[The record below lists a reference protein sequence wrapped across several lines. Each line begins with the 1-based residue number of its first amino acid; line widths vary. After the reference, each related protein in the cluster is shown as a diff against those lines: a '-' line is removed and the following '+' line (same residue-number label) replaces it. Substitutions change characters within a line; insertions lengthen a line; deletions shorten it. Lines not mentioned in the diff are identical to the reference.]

1 MLDER
6 FVILGALAAMAGTG
20 SYVWATLT
28 GRAQP
33 NRVTWGCWSAAP
45 LIAFAA
51 ELQEGVGLRSLMTFV
66 VGLGPLLIFIA
77 SFVNPQAYWKLG
89 PFDLA
94 CGTLSIVALVGW
106 AVTRSGVVAILLA
119 ILADLVAGVPTI
131 IKTWRAPETEAPLLF
146 ALSIVNAGI
155 ALLTVDHWTTANVA
169 FPILIACT
177 GTTLTVIAYSRRG
190 RASTDLRGVVVEID
204 GRGERRVVGDLD
216 H

>member
-6 FVILGALAAMAGTG
+6 FVILGALAALGGTG
-20 SYVWATLT
+20 NYVWATIT

-33 NRVTWGCWSAAP
+33 NRVTWGCRSAAP

-51 ELQEGVGLRSLMTFV
+51 EIQEGVGLRSLMTFV
-66 VGLGPLLIFIA
+66 VGLGPLLIFVA

-89 PFDLA
+89 PFDIG
-94 CGTLSIVALVGW
+94 CGVLSVVALVGW

-119 ILADLVAGVPTI
+119 VAADLVAGIPTI
-131 IKTWRAPETEAPLLF
+131 VKTWRAPETEAPLVF
-146 ALSIVNAGI
+146 AVSIVNAGI

-177 GTTLTVIAYSRRG
+177 GTTLTVIALTRRG
-190 RASTDLRGVVVEID
+190 RVVCAA
-204 GRGERRVVGDLD
+204 
-216 H
+216 